1 MTRSRETVA
10 LVSLAGALLAMFVV
24 SLLIGSTGVPAS
36 QVVAA
41 LAGWSDPSEPITAV
55 VRTIRLPRSITAML
69 AGAALGVSGLQMQ
82 TLFRNPLADPFVLG
96 ISAGASLGVALVVLG
111 TGYGASVGFGA
122 AFGLSGD
129 AAITGAAIAG
139 AAVVLALVLAVSVR
153 IASPPTVLI
162 LGLMFGY
169 AVSAVVTV
177 LVAATAPERLQ
188 QWAQWGFGSFSGV
201 TSQRLRL
208 FAPLIVIGI
217 ATAALTTK
225 QLNVLLLGATYAR
238 SMGLAVRPARMVT
251 MAGASLLGAVVTAFC
266 GPIAFLGIAV
276 PHVCRGL
283 LGTSDHAVLVPAVI
297 LLGGISALGAQTV
310 SLLPGGAGVLPLNA
324 VTALIGAPVVAAVLL
339 RTRRGSLAA

>member
-1 MTRSRETVA
+1 MRSREAVT
-10 LVSLAGALLAMFVV
+10 LVSLAAALVAMFVV
-24 SLLIGSTGVPAS
+24 SLLIGSTTVAAS

-41 LAGWSDPSEPITAV
+41 LAGWSDPSEPIALV
-55 VRTIRLPRSITAML
+55 VRTIRLPRSITALL

-122 AFGLSGD
+122 ALGLTGD
-129 AAITGAAIAG
+129 AAITAAAIAG
-139 AAVVLALVLAVSVR
+139 AALVLALVLAVSVR
-153 IASPPTVLI
+153 IPSPPTVLV

-177 LVAATAPERLQ
+177 LIAATAPERLQ

-201 TSQRLRL
+201 TWERLRL

-217 ATAALTTK
+217 SSAALTTK
-225 QLNVLLLGATYAR
+225 QLNVLLLGASYAR
-238 SMGLAVRPARMVT
+238 SMGLAIRPARLVT

-266 GPIAFLGIAV
+266 GPIAFLGIAI
-276 PHVCRGL
+276 PHVCRSL
-283 LGTSDHAVLVPAVI
+283 SGTSDHAVLVPAVI
-297 LLGGISALGAQTV
+297 LLGGITALGAQTA
-310 SLLPGGAGVLPLNA
+310 SLLPGGAGILPLNA
-324 VTALIGAPVVAAVLL
+324 VTALLGAPVVAAVLL
-339 RTRRGSLAA
+339 RARQGSLPT